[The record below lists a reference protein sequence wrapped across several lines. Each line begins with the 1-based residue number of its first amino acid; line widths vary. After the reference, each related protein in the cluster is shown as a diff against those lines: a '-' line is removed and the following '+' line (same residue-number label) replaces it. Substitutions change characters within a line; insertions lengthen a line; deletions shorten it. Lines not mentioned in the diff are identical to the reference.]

1 MVQYV
6 SSSPEE
12 TFNLAGEFAKKIK
25 PGDIIALDGE
35 LGAGKTIFVK
45 GIAAA
50 FGINDHI
57 TSPTFNIVKEYI
69 GREKLYHFDV
79 YRIDDVDELFEIGFE
94 EYLNDGAICIIEWAS
109 LIEEVL
115 PKDIIHVKIEG
126 SGYDNRILTINGG
139 IF

>member
-35 LGAGKTIFVK
+35 LGAGKTILVK